1 MHIKHQINNRSS
13 ILIER
18 PNKNCVQHAN
28 QVEKNQILTIKCTI
42 REKPKVKVFVPP
54 VKVITE
60 KPEQIIHEQPTSRRT
75 YLTESKQNVKTESWS
90 NFFTAFGGINKR
102 AYVRNP
108 QKKNNSTYFK
118 EDQLYRH
125 RVKMKRQMSSLPS
138 PPRQDQ
144 KKVPEKNVQSK
155 ELRTSEVRKNEFQRI
170 LGNRKGSLVWREG
183 LIEKKLKF
191 MLKDSKDN
199 DAEVY
204 NLRKELTDVKKM
216 IRQLDEGAC
225 AKLKNKESI
234 EIHQELIIEAEEYV
248 AAYNRLEPD
257 SYVKEGKTRRRFRL
271 KQDKQE
277 VYKCPNC
284 TFKAR
289 SGNKVAKHTL
299 DIHKNVFET
308 FLMGYGASQAVSKEL
323 TKNKSKKRP
332 ENHITVD
339 VDVHPLPVNED
350 VFYDAVNHPVP
361 SEAPVRQT
369 QCDLNKIE
377 VVEVAQVTQESYCKD
392 DPGGDDA
399 FKNDVKKPNYW
410 SRFIQVSNI
419 HTTNFVLVLDV
430 LIFRHSKVEHFEKE
444 KKTVLVH
451 HLLGLSLL
459 VQLLCSDSKM
469 TM

>member
-1 MHIKHQINNRSS
+1 M
-13 ILIER
+13 
-18 PNKNCVQHAN
+18 
-28 QVEKNQILTIKCTI
+28 
-42 REKPKVKVFVPP
+42 
-54 VKVITE
+54 
-60 KPEQIIHEQPTSRRT
+60 
-75 YLTESKQNVKTESWS
+75 
-90 NFFTAFGGINKR
+90 
-102 AYVRNP
+102 
-108 QKKNNSTYFK
+108 
-118 EDQLYRH
+118 
-125 RVKMKRQMSSLPS
+125 
-138 PPRQDQ
+138 
-144 KKVPEKNVQSK
+144 
-155 ELRTSEVRKNEFQRI
+155 
-170 LGNRKGSLVWREG
+170 
-183 LIEKKLKF
+183 
-191 MLKDSKDN
+191 
-199 DAEVY
+199 
-204 NLRKELTDVKKM
+204 TDHFSH

-308 FLMGYGASQAVSKEL
+308 FLMGYGASQAVRKEL

-339 VDVHPLPVNED
+339 VDVHP
-350 VFYDAVNHPVP
+350 FYDAVNHPVP

-369 QCDLNKIE
+369 QSDLNKI
-377 VVEVAQVTQESYCKD
+377 EVAQVTQEPYCKD
-392 DPGGDDA
+392 DPGEVDA
-399 FKNDVKKPNYW
+399 FKNDMKKPNYW

-419 HTTNFVLVLDV
+419 HTTNFVLVLLV
-430 LIFRHSKVEHFEKE
+430 LIFRHSKVEHFERE
-444 KKTVLVH
+444 KKTPLVH
-451 HLLGLSLL
+451 HLLGLSLV
-459 VQLLCSDSKM
+459 VQLLCSDSKI